1 MRSRGKAV
9 EAVWGKMWAFS
20 TPYERNLPLKAA
32 RGEGAILDRCSRVSQ
47 PWNIPWL
54 LQEQAARISK
64 ALALLSPKR
73 APLTS
78 GHLDRPMAEVV
89 PTLHATGV
97 DREEENTR
105 WKVAEGLVSG
115 RQDYR
120 LLITCVC
127 PANYPGHPGA
137 FAV

>member
-1 MRSRGKAV
+1 MTCRLVQITRSCLGREDSVLSHVHSAIAV
-9 EAVWGKMWAFS
+9 
-20 TPYERNLPLKAA
+20 P
-32 RGEGAILDRCSRVSQ
+32 RVSQ

-97 DREEENTR
+97 DREEGKHE
-105 WKVAEGLVSG
+105 VESG
-115 RQDYR
+115 
-120 LLITCVC
+120 
-127 PANYPGHPGA
+127 
-137 FAV
+137 